1 MEGRHGGGHGGAA
14 GGRGSDGAPAA
25 RLPGRLPPSAGLSDP
40 RNQPLPRAVP
50 HPPLLPDPPSLPSA
64 LRAPGAKV
72 SVREPALAGAHRPAS
87 QPPPLAPGLETP
99 SDRAA
104 PGPLGGRAGSRAS
117 GALTCRLRGRGVL
130 GAGRGALAGSGLTAR
145 RRLRRAQSPKPAARS
160 PSPWILREK
169 KKRLV
174 GAATPGGVGRGGGE
188 SADPEVRAG
197 AAHLARESQGRLA
210 SREPLGALGRSES
223 EAAAALHPK
232 APKGK
237 PEGLANLA
245 AAEKMS
251 LERNIE
257 ARPGRTGERGGAHVS
272 TQVLGK

>member
-1 MEGRHGGGHGGAA
+1 MEGWHGGAA

-87 QPPPLAPGLETP
+87 QPPPLAPGSGDAERP
-99 SDRAA
+99 RRAGA
-104 PGPLGGRAGSRAS
+104 PGRA
-117 GALTCRLRGRGVL
+117 RGEPGERRPYLPPPGPRRPRC
-130 GAGRGALAGSGLTAR
+130 GPAGRGALAGSGLTAR

-160 PSPWILREK
+160 PSPWIFREK